1 MLGQV
6 RAEGQYINE
15 KIDLLVQ
22 YLLVDPFQ
30 SLYSRIFKHKARIR
44 TCARR
49 QKLPKCLLGGC
60 GCIGC
65 LIPIVGILRLVFT
78 NASSH

>member
-6 RAEGQYINE
+6 RAEGQYIND

-30 SLYSRIFKHKARIR
+30 SLYSRVFKHKARIC
-44 TCARR
+44 THQCS
-49 QKLPKCLLGGC
+49 QVLLNMGTIMC
-60 GCIGC
+60 
-65 LIPIVGILRLVFT
+65 
-78 NASSH
+78 